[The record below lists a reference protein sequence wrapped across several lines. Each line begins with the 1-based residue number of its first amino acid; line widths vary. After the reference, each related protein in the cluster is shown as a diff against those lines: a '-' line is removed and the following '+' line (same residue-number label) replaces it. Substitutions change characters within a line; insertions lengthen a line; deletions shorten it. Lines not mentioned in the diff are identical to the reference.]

1 MTFIEILGFVFG
13 IAGVW
18 LTLRENVWCFP
29 VGLVNVTLSL
39 VLFLDQKLYS
49 DVIQQAVYIILL
61 LYGWY
66 NWLNI
71 KDKKTEIIGKT
82 TSKMWLVLSIS
93 AILVAVTMGSFFH
106 YFTDA
111 DVPYL
116 DASATA
122 LSFVAQFLIAR
133 KKIENW
139 LIWMV
144 VNVVYVGIY
153 INRELYLYAI
163 LFTVYFILAVWGY
176 KEWKKEMNKSS
187 THSI

>member
-1 MTFIEILGFVFG
+1 M
-13 IAGVW
+13 
-18 LTLRENVWCFP
+18 RENIWCFP
-29 VGLVNVTLSL
+29 VGLLNVSLSL
-39 VLFLDQKLYS
+39 VLFLNQKLYS

-61 LYGWY
+61 IYGWY

-71 KDKKTEIIGKT
+71 KDKKIEVIGST
-82 TSKMWLVLSIS
+82 TAKMWFALSFS
-93 AILVAVTMGSFFH
+93 AILVAISMGSFFH

-153 INRELYLYAI
+153 INKELYLYAL
-163 LFTVYFILAVWGY
+163 LFTVYLILAVWGY
-176 KEWKKEMNKSS
+176 KEWKKEMIKSS
-187 THSI
+187 TPST

>member
-1 MTFIEILGFVFG
+1 MTIIEISGFVFG

-18 LTLRENVWCFP
+18 LTLKENIWCFP
-29 VGLVNVTLSL
+29 VGLVNVIFSL
-39 VLFLDQKLYS
+39 YLFWEQKLYS
-49 DVIQQAVYIILL
+49 DAIQQAVYIVLL

-71 KDKKTEIIGKT
+71 KDDAKKTVSTT
-82 TSKMWLVLSIS
+82 TSKTWLAL
-93 AILVAVTMGSFFH
+93 AICGTIVAVSMGSFFH

-116 DASATA
+116 DASATT

-153 INRELYLYAI
+153 LNKELYLYAL
-163 LFTVYFILAVWGY
+163 LFTVYFVLAILGY
-176 KEWKKEMNKSS
+176 HEWKKEMNKSS
-187 THSI
+187 T